1 MLLAITDTVEP
12 SFVIIIKGFDNPS
25 YSTTY
30 MTLSSW
36 DLVHE
41 TSYSLAAKIHATP
54 HNILTRQKICNYTRG
69 VSGLN

>member
-1 MLLAITDTVEP
+1 MLLAITDAVEP

-41 TSYSLAAKIHATP
+41 TSYSLAAATTRYMPIHIT
-54 HNILTRQKICNYTRG
+54 Y
-69 VSGLN
+69 